1 MRDTLWRGLYKLRSD
16 GDGDYLSI
24 SLGRASELLDGAQ
37 PEAQAMVR
45 VLDDGRIEIEILT
58 EDGPTTKA
66 QGETET
72 EAETETDTEADNTN
86 DSTTTDESE

>member
-58 EDGPTTKA
+58 DDGPTTTKA
-66 QGETET
+66 QGDTET
-72 EAETETDTEADNTN
+72 ETETDTETDNTN

>member
-24 SLGRASELLDGAQ
+24 SLGRASELLDGAK

-58 EDGPTTKA
+58 EDGPSTKA

-72 EAETETDTEADNTN
+72 ETDTEADDTN

>member
-58 EDGPTTKA
+58 EDGPATKA

-72 EAETETDTEADNTN
+72 EAETDNTN